1 MNWFLRDTVFTGRS
15 FRDYDTSLVW
25 EWKIYYT
32 VLRFSIRGGGGGGG
46 DAPSRTGGVAGFWS
60 VRWCA
65 ESSQGLGCGFHFST
79 S

>member
-32 VLRFSIRGGGGGGG
+32 VLCFSIRGGGGGG
-46 DAPSRTGGVAGFWS
+46 
-60 VRWCA
+60 
-65 ESSQGLGCGFHFST
+65 
-79 S
+79 